1 MLQWYS
7 PSELGLR
14 FDRCHLHLRL
24 DLCHHSSH
32 DLLEHPNATKEEGYG
47 MDFAELGSTGID
59 CYTLSTPFHAVL
71 ERKS

>member
-14 FDRCHLHLRL
+14 FDRGHLHLRL
-24 DLCHHSSH
+24 DLCHHPSH
-32 DLLEHPNATKEEGYG
+32 DLLEHPNATKEEDYG
-47 MDFAELGSTGID
+47 MDVAELGFTGID

-71 ERKS
+71 ERES